1 MGFDIEKVKI
11 FASAYNAAGKG
22 QTSNGLFLTS
32 LVESCSPPRGRG
44 KEWLKDIF
52 SKGIPDPMNEDV
64 LRRVEEIEKCAAQTQ
79 KPDDAETLRDF
90 SRKISQ
96 GRTLT
101 ERQVSFL
108 ESLMERSK
116 IEIVYIDITPDING
130 FICLLR
136 NKILHGT
143 TSYYWNERP
152 GTYNRATKIMNFF
165 EKTGKID
172 TDDFNFLRSIFK
184 GFTEEWEN
192 ADSFAGKIM
201 YSRAGEPVLVLNKRL
216 DSVGIYQVSVDVL
229 IDGKSKVF
237 PLSSLLKRK
246 PKQKSS

>member
-1 MGFDIEKVKI
+1 MSFDIEKVKI

-22 QTSNGLFLTS
+22 QTSNGLFLIS

-44 KEWLKDIF
+44 KEWLEDIF
-52 SKGIPDPMNEDV
+52 SKGIPEPMNEDV

-108 ESLMERSK
+108 EKLMERART
-116 IEIVYIDITPDING
+116 EVVYVELTPDIEG
-130 FICLLR
+130 FISLLK
-136 NKILHGT
+136 NKVRFGT
-143 TSYYWNERP
+143 TSYYWSERP
-152 GTYNRATKIMNFF
+152 GTYNRAIQVMNFF

-172 TDDFNFLRSIFK
+172 EDDYNFLRSIFK

-201 YSRAGEPVLVLNKRL
+201 YSRAGEPALVLNKRL
-216 DSVGIYQVSVDVL
+216 DSTGIYQVSVDVL
-229 IDGKSKVF
+229 IDGKSKIF